1 LINIPLLNPHGG
13 RRAMNYVKLCILV
26 FVFILAVSFAAEN
39 TEPITLAY
47 YFDWETPAFPLYLLV
62 FIPFFIGTVVGSLVG
77 FGGRMRLRNTVRTL
91 RTSNAELEEK
101 LKQVKEAQIVREVET
116 QMLEE
121 KPTET
126 EVDSTP

>member
-1 LINIPLLNPHGG
+1 MNIPLSNPHGG